1 MKKIAKL
8 HSKTVQ
14 QAGFVV
20 LKSPDI
26 PSVLVETGFI
36 SNPYEERKLKSGKY
50 QRQVANAIYKGIKRF
65 ISNEKTAFMTPPSS
79 GKSKN

>member
-1 MKKIAKL
+1 M
-8 HSKTVQ
+8 
-14 QAGFVV
+14 

-36 SNPYEERKLKSGKY
+36 SNPYEERKLMSKKY
-50 QRQVANAIYKGIKRF
+50 QQQVANAIYKGIKNF
-65 ISNEKTAFMTPPSS
+65 ISKEKMAFMSPEP